1 MQTAAHPKKNC
12 PLILLL
18 LLAFAGGVEVARAAP
33 DSSGETPFASGRL
46 SDPGAITLGAKPQAS
61 HSAPEELATV
71 ALSLMG
77 RHTDNDGDVLDG
89 SNAYVVE
96 ISDEPPPHAEWSL
109 TIYKVRDKQDLR
121 EGLPME
127 EIGAITHAARKSLG
141 TPIRIPIRPASTH
154 GSAMPASLPA
164 PEGNFY
170 LVLRIRQVSRETPET
185 DFEPPQIWK
194 TK

>member
-1 MQTAAHPKKNC
+1 MQITALPKKNC
-12 PLILLL
+12 LLIFLL
-18 LLAFAGGVEVARAAP
+18 LLALASGIGVARAAP
-33 DSSGETPFASGRL
+33 DSSGEMPFASGRL
-46 SDPGAITLGAKPQAS
+46 SNPGAITPGAKPQAS
-61 HSAPEELATV
+61 HGAPEDLATV
-71 ALSLMG
+71 ALNLMG

-96 ISDEPPPHAEWSL
+96 IPDEPPPDAEWSL

-121 EGLPME
+121 DGLPME

-141 TPIRIPIRPASTH
+141 TPIRIPIRAASTQ
-154 GSAMPASLPA
+154 GPATSASLPA

-170 LVLRIRQVSRETPET
+170 LVLRIRQVSRDTPET